1 MDVSLGF
8 YTVLPSD
15 YRTER
20 LHGSR
25 YIPKI
30 EAIVKVKVKIKV
42 TVEQTTKAQRGI
54 TVDV

>member
-8 YTVLPSD
+8 CTVLPSD

-30 EAIVKVKVKIKV
+30 EAVVKVKIKIKV
-42 TVEQTTKAQRGI
+42 TLQQTTKSQRGI